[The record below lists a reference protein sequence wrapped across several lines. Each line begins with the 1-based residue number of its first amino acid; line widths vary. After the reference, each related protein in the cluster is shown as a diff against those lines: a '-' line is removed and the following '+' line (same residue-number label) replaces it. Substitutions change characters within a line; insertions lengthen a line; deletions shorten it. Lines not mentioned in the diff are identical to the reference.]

1 MKRSVVFSVRFMARK
16 VNPRNVPRT
25 QADVDR
31 AWEKGVLDGVHYAS
45 AMFMNVLLDKFDAM
59 DHIRDVWREM
69 TKLSEEVKEGRVKI
83 PEITRMLKEEYDIE
97 L

>member
-1 MKRSVVFSVRFMARK
+1 MKNK
-16 VNPRNVPRT
+16 KINPRNIPRT

-31 AWEKGVLDGVHYAS
+31 AREEGIVTGVNYAC
-45 AMFMNVLLDKFDAM
+45 AMFMNVLLDKFDAK
-59 DHIRDVWREM
+59 DYVAEIWQHM

-83 PEITRMLKEEYDIE
+83 PEIIKMLKDEYDIE